1 MLGLFRTE
9 VELHL
14 GTLTEQ
20 LLALE
25 RGEPAAERLESLMRS
40 SHSIKGAARMVGLD
54 HLVTL
59 AHTMEDYFVGVQRG
73 EATVGGAHIDIMLKA
88 LDVLDGSSACLAENG
103 GDDCIPADIAEL
115 NETLRKILQE
125 PGAQAGSAD
134 VESGK
139 KPAPKAKRK
148 KRKSKTAKAGN
159 GKAPADA
166 GDTDAKSEGKSDI
179 QSSRVVRLA
188 AEHIDRMLGLSGET
202 VVETRWIARHSDN
215 LLLFKRRQNELIAYV
230 DALRTQIDGLPQGE
244 CLAAVVNDLQ
254 FKAEQTRAILGE
266 QISEVDEFDRRMSSL
281 ARQLN
286 REIIASRMRPFA
298 DGTHGF
304 QRLVRDIARSLGKKA
319 RLVISGEQTQ
329 IDRDIL
335 ERIEAPLNH
344 LLRNAI
350 DHGLETPAQ
359 RAAAGK
365 PEAGTISLR
374 ASHNAGMLQ
383 LVIGD
388 DGAGVDLDRLRAK
401 VVSQGH
407 VNESMAEGLSQTEL
421 LDFLFLP
428 GFSTRDEVSEISG
441 RGVGLDIVH
450 SVVQE
455 MHGKIRASTEPGQGL
470 TVQLLL
476 PLTLSVMRCLLCT
489 IAGQPYAF
497 PLARIEGLVE
507 LDRKRIQ
514 VMESREY
521 FEHNGR
527 RVGLVPVSQV
537 LGFGTETQSRETLP
551 VVIIGDR
558 NRIYGLVVE
567 ELLGERELAVHTLS
581 PRLGKIK
588 DIAAGAILEDGSPTL
603 IVDADDLLRSVEVLI
618 SGERIVELKTRE
630 QPAETRSRKRILVVD
645 DSITVRE
652 VERKLLESQ
661 GYRVDVAVDG
671 MDGWN
676 TVRQAGYD
684 LVVSDIDMPRMNGIE
699 FVTLIK
705 NAPELN
711 SIPVMIVSY
720 KDRDEDRERGL
731 HAGADYYLTKG
742 SFHDQSLIDAVRDLI
757 GEA

>member
-1 MLGLFRTE
+1 MPHDVSMLSLFRTE

-14 GTLTEQ
+14 AALTEN

-25 RGEPAAERLESLMRS
+25 RDEPNAERLENLMRS
-40 SHSIKGAARMVGLD
+40 AHSIKGAARMVGLD
-54 HLVTL
+54 PFVTL
-59 AHTMEDYFVGVQRG
+59 AHTMEDYFVGVQQG
-73 EATVGGAHIDIMLKA
+73 KAKVGAAHIDIMLSA
-88 LDVLDGSSACLAENG
+88 LDMLDAGSACLAENG
-103 GDDCIPADIAEL
+103 DADCIPAEIAKL
-115 NETLRKILQE
+115 NGDLQRILSE
-125 PGAQAGSAD
+125 PEAPYSGVDSTSGVASVTQSRDPVPDDPDVAESAP
-134 VESGK
+134 E
-139 KPAPKAKRK
+139 KPGTRPDNTRG
-148 KRKSKTAKAGN
+148 T
-159 GKAPADA
+159 
-166 GDTDAKSEGKSDI
+166 
-179 QSSRVVRLA
+179 RVVRLA
-188 AEHIDRMLGLSGET
+188 TEHIDRMLGLSGES
-202 VVETRWIARHSDN
+202 VVESRWIAKHSDK
-215 LLLFKRRQNELIAYV
+215 LLLFKRRQNELIANV
-230 DALRTQIDGLPQGE
+230 DALRTQLDGLPQVE
-244 CLAAVVNDLQ
+244 QLTAAVNNLQ
-254 FKAEQTRAILGE
+254 FKAEQTRAILAE
-266 QISEVDEFDRRMSSL
+266 QIAEVDEHDRRMSSL

-319 RLVISGEQTQ
+319 TLVINGEQTQ

-344 LLRNAI
+344 LLRNAV
-350 DHGLETPAQ
+350 DHGLETPA
-359 RAAAGK
+359 RRKAAGK
-365 PEAGTISLR
+365 PETGSITLH

-383 LVIGD
+383 LLISD
-388 DGAGVDLDRLRAK
+388 DGAGVDLSRLREK
-401 VVSQGH
+401 VVSTGQVTRG
-407 VNESMAEGLSQTEL
+407 MAEGLSQAEL

-428 GFSTRDEVSEISG
+428 GFSTREEVSEISG

-455 MHGKIRASTEPGQGL
+455 MHGKIRASTEPGHGL
-470 TVQLLL
+470 TIQLLL
-476 PLTLSVMRCLLCT
+476 PLTLSVMRCLVCT

-497 PLARIEGLVE
+497 PLARIEGLVDLPRE
-507 LDRKRIQ
+507 RIQ
-514 VMESREY
+514 SMESREY
-521 FEHNGR
+521 FDYNGR

-537 LGFGTETQSRETLP
+537 LGFGTRAQDGDSLP
-551 VVIIGDR
+551 VVVIGDR
-558 NRIYGLVVE
+558 NRMYGLVVE
-567 ELLGERELAVHTLS
+567 QFLGERELAVHTLS

-588 DIAAGAILEDGSPTL
+588 DIAAGALLEDGTPAL
-603 IVDADDLLRSVEVLI
+603 IVDTDDLLRSVEILI

-630 QPAETRSRKRILVVD
+630 EQTVVRVRKRVLVVD

-676 TVRQAGYD
+676 TVRQARYD

-699 FVTLIK
+699 FVAMLK
-705 NAPELN
+705 SDPDLRG
-711 SIPVMIVSY
+711 IPVMIVSY

-742 SFHDQSLIDAVRDLI
+742 SFHDQSLIDAVRDLV